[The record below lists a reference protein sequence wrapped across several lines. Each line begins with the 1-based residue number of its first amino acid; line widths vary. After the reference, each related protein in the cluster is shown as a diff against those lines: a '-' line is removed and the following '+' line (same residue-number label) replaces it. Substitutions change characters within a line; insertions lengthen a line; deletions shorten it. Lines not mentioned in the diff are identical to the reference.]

1 MNNNIKIGDIRKTQI
16 IEAAL
21 RKFSQV
27 GTYNATLD
35 DIAQEAGMSKGGIA
49 YYYSAKDGLVKEVFK
64 VFFER
69 IFLRSKE
76 TMDQYT
82 EPMEKLLSFSWL
94 YNINDPDVNPGYQ
107 LLFDFMSM
115 AVLDEE
121 CRQIYHEWVNG
132 WVILLKRALIDGIE
146 QGKFKDIDPES
157 TARSISS
164 IYHGIAMRW
173 YLDRDSHPTEWAI
186 KSFTESI
193 TRLMGV

>member
-1 MNNNIKIGDIRKTQI
+1 LNNNIKIGDIRKTQI

-27 GTYNATLD
+27 GTYHATLD
-35 DIAQEAGMSKGGIA
+35 DVAEEAGMSKGGIA
-49 YYYSAKDGLVKEVFK
+49 YHFSSKDVLVKEVFQA
-64 VFFER
+64 FFER

-76 TMDQYT
+76 TMDQYAD
-82 EPMEKLLSFSWL
+82 PIDKILSFSWL
-94 YNINDPDVNPGYQ
+94 YDANDPDVNPGYQ

-115 AVLDEE
+115 SVQDEK
-121 CRQIYHEWVNG
+121 CRQMFHEWVNG
-132 WVILLKRALIDGIE
+132 WIILLKKALIEGIE
-146 QGKFKDIDPES
+146 QGMFRDIDPES

-164 IYHGIAMRW
+164 IYHGIAIRW
-173 YLDRDSHPTEWAI
+173 YLDRESHSTEWAI

>member
-1 MNNNIKIGDIRKTQI
+1 LHNTIKIGDIRKTQI

-35 DIAQEAGMSKGGIA
+35 DIAKEAGMSKGGIA
-49 YYYSAKDGLVKEVFK
+49 YYYSSKDGLVKEVFK
-64 VFFER
+64 AFFER

-82 EPMEKLLSFSWL
+82 EPMDKLLSFGWL
-94 YNINDPDVNPGYQ
+94 YDVNDPDATPGYQ

-132 WVILLKRALIDGIE
+132 WVILLKQALIDGIE

-173 YLDRDSHPTEWAI
+173 YLDRDSHPSEWAI

-193 TRLMGV
+193 TRLMGM

>member
-27 GTYNATLD
+27 GTYHATLD
-35 DIAQEAGMSKGGIA
+35 DVAEEAGMSKGGIA
-49 YYYSAKDGLVKEVFK
+49 YHFSSKDVLVKEVFQA
-64 VFFER
+64 FFER

-76 TMDQYT
+76 TMDQYAD
-82 EPMEKLLSFSWL
+82 PIDKILSFSWL
-94 YNINDPDVNPGYQ
+94 YDANDPDVNPGYQ

-115 AVLDEE
+115 SVQDEK
-121 CRQIYHEWVNG
+121 CRQMFHEWVNG
-132 WVILLKRALIDGIE
+132 WIILLKKALIEGIE
-146 QGKFKDIDPES
+146 QGMFRDIDPES

-164 IYHGIAMRW
+164 IYHGIAIRW
-173 YLDRDSHPTEWAI
+173 YLDRESHSTEWAI

>member
-1 MNNNIKIGDIRKTQI
+1 MNNTIKIGDIRKSQI
-16 IEAAL
+16 LEAAL
-21 RKFSQV
+21 RTFSQV
-27 GTYNATLD
+27 GTYNVTLD
-35 DIAQEAGMSKGGIA
+35 DIAKEAGMSKGGIA
-49 YYYSAKDGLVKEVFK
+49 YYYSSKDGLVKEVFK

-82 EPMEKLLSFSWL
+82 DPMDKLLSFSWL
-94 YNINDPDVNPGYQ
+94 YDSNDPDVNHGYQ

-115 AVLDEE
+115 AVRDEE
-121 CRQIYHEWVNG
+121 CRQIYHEWVNS
-132 WVILLKRALIDGIE
+132 WIILLKKALIEGIE
-146 QGKFKDIDPES
+146 QGKFREIDTDS

>member
-1 MNNNIKIGDIRKTQI
+1 MNNTIKIGDIRKTQI
-16 IEAAL
+16 LEAAF

-35 DIAQEAGMSKGGIA
+35 DIAEEAGMSKGGIA
-49 YYYSAKDGLVKEVFK
+49 YYYSSKDGLVKEVFK
-64 VFFER
+64 EFFER

-76 TMDQYT
+76 TMEQYT
-82 EPMEKLLSFSWL
+82 EPMDKLLSFSWL
-94 YNINDPDVNPGYQ
+94 YDSNDPDVNPGYQ

-115 AVLDEE
+115 AVRDEE
-121 CRQIYHEWVNG
+121 CRRIYHEWVNG
-132 WVILLKRALIDGIE
+132 WIILLKKALIEGIE
-146 QGKFKDIDPES
+146 QGKFKDIDPDS

-186 KSFTESI
+186 ISFTESI